1 MGSDT
6 LLFLLAS
13 LQAEAADIRPRPQ
26 KGLAPDLA
34 IVHQGIDIALS
45 LLSLP
50 TVGGD
55 LLNKVWRVL
64 RRESCSE
71 KLPHSAPISLSTAV
85 VFAARTGGCV
95 RSFNG

>member
-1 MGSDT
+1 M
-6 LLFLLAS
+6 AS

-45 LLSLP
+45 LLFL
-50 TVGGD
+50 

-64 RRESCSE
+64 RRESRSG
-71 KLPHSAPISLSTAV
+71 KLPHSAPISLSAI
-85 VFAARTGGCV
+85 
-95 RSFNG
+95 